1 MTKLNGIDKVYIINL
16 LGSMEREEHM
26 RREMAKI
33 GLDEFDDWEFIRP
46 FNGLIDLSID
56 DLIEQKILDNSVVG
70 TECGPDMLWY
80 NNEWQM
86 GTIALSVIS
95 YYLYLKSYVEN
106 KTILIFED
114 NIILR
119 DDFIYRFN
127 LFYDNLPNN
136 EWKCLD
142 LHSFNTVCY
151 DGNVTNYY
159 NKIKNTY
166 SSLQNI
172 EIKSCRGQRITNDER
187 AVCNEYVLLGVNE
200 GGGAKSYVIRPT
212 SIHSLPKL
220 PLIYPCDGIK
230 NWLSGWWTNNISFV
244 PREQLIRVNTFKSDR
259 RLVNNKGLFMERK
272 NEFIPLDEEYK
283 LSILKYIVEHNA
295 NLN

>member
-16 LGSMEREEHM
+16 LGSSEREEHM
-26 RREMAKI
+26 RREMTKV
-33 GLDEFDDWEFIRP
+33 GLDEFEDWEFIRP

-70 TECGPDMLWY
+70 TNGSPDMLWY

-95 YYLYLKSYVEN
+95 YYLYLKSFVEN
-106 KTILIFED
+106 KTIAIFED

-142 LHSFNTVCY
+142 LHSFNTVTY
-151 DGNVTNYY
+151 DENVYKYY
-159 NKIKNTY
+159 NKIKNTHQ
-166 SSLQNI
+166 SLQDI
-172 EIKSCRGQRITNDER
+172 EIKPSQGQRITNDER

-200 GGGAKSYVIRPT
+200 GGGAKSYVIRPN
-212 SIHSLPKL
+212 SIHYLPKL
-220 PLIYPCDGIK
+220 PLKYPCDGIK
-230 NWLSGWWTNNISFV
+230 NWLSGWWTDNISFV
-244 PREQLIRVNTFKSDR
+244 PREQLIRVSSFNSDR
-259 RLVNNKGLFMERK
+259 RLVNNKGLFMKRR
-272 NEFIPLDEEYK
+272 NEFIPLEEEYK
-283 LSILKYIVEHNA
+283 LSMLKYIVKHSA
-295 NLN
+295 SLN